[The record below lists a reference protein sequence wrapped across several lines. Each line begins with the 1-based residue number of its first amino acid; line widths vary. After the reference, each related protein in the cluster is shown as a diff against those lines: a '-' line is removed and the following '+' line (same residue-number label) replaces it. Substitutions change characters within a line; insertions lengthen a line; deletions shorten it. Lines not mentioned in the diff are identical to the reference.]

1 MRQKRAQIYA
11 VLLDG
16 AIDDGDRKTLLALFD
31 QAFGRPQERV
41 EVTEQAGVDLSTLS
55 LEQLAA
61 MRDRVLAENPHLA
74 TGPSDSTSR

>member
-1 MRQKRAQIYA
+1 MQAKRSRIFA
-11 VLLDG
+11 VLLDE
-16 AIDDGDRKTLLALFD
+16 AIDESDRKTLLALVD

-41 EVTEQAGVDLSTLS
+41 ELTEQAGVDLSTLS